1 MNLLRLSSASLCA
14 GMLLAGCTVQGQLS
28 NATTDMTSVDSRSV
42 KTLSSVGAAE
52 ATFVCGPTTAAG
64 QRYAWQYHGTSAFLT
79 DAQGRRLGFVQLAPM
94 GLDHTGTLLA
104 GQADHR
110 LQAMAPR
117 GALGA
122 MGFTHALRQAA
133 DGLVPP
139 RVSCS
144 VDSAGRIEVRPYR
157 AKFLLVR
164 SA

>member
-1 MNLLRLSSASLCA
+1 MNLPRLSSASLCA
-14 GMLLAGCTVQGQLS
+14 GMLLSGCSVQGQLS
-28 NATTDMTSVDSRSV
+28 NAMTDMTSVDSRPV
-42 KTLSSVGAAE
+42 KTLPSVGAAE

-64 QRYAWQYHGTSAFLT
+64 QSYAWQYHGTSALLT
-79 DAQGRRLGFVQLAPM
+79 DVQGRRLGFVQLAPM
-94 GLDHTGTLLA
+94 SVDHTGTPRT
-104 GQADHR
+104 GQPDHR

-139 RVSCS
+139 RMSCS

-157 AKFLLVR
+157 AQFLLVR

>member
-1 MNLLRLSSASLCA
+1 MNLLRLSSACLCA

-28 NATTDMTSVDSRSV
+28 NAATDLTNADSRSV
-42 KTLSSVGAAE
+42 KTLLSVGAAE
-52 ATFVCGPTTAAG
+52 ATFVCGPAAAG
-64 QRYAWQYHGTSAFLT
+64 QRYAWQYHGTSAFLS

-94 GLDHTGTLLA
+94 SVDHTGTLLT
-104 GQADHR
+104 GQPDHR

-157 AKFLLVR
+157 AQFLLVR